1 MQFHLHDVVDT
12 SHCVDM
18 TKKRRTGHDRQ
29 ECEEEENDQNPTFM
43 MLVVR
48 HILLT

>member
-1 MQFHLHDVVDT
+1 M
-12 SHCVDM
+12 M
-18 TKKRRTGHDRQ
+18 KRRRTGHERQ